1 MAIIRPLSLYNTQ
14 EETMSRSL
22 GAHSLGA
29 IMLIL
34 CATTMQASI
43 DVEGPQ
49 DSLAGAPTI
58 NHCTLRKAVINANH
72 NLAAYP
78 QCLSGV
84 AGLDTIP
91 IPAGMTITFALAGAD

>member
-1 MAIIRPLSLYNTQ
+1 
-14 EETMSRSL
+14 MSRSL
-22 GAHSLGA
+22 GAL
-29 IMLIL
+29 ILMIL

-58 NHCTLRKAVINANH
+58 NHCTLRKAVINANT
-72 NLAAYP
+72 NTAAYP

-84 AGLDTIP
+84 AGVDVVRGSRSRAARNGSVIWR
-91 IPAGMTITFALAGAD
+91 AVGERVS